1 MHDQIQDQ
9 ESEKAAHYLRVKVV
23 DHSKEGRP
31 AINIKVPIGVV
42 KWGMKI
48 AEAFSPHMRDVS
60 LDWQSIDTMV
70 REGAIG
76 KLVEVEDEAQHRT
89 VEVWLD

>member
-1 MHDQIQDQ
+1 VHDQMQGQ
-9 ESEKAAHYLRVKVV
+9 EPQKAAHYLRVRVV

-42 KWGMKI
+42 KWGMKM

-60 LDWQSIDTMV
+60 LDWQSIDAMV
-70 REGAIG
+70 QEGAIG
-76 KLVEVEDEAQHRT
+76 KLVEVEDEAQQRT